1 MSLTRCCVS
10 VAEKIREKLEKA
22 FEPLLLEIVDDSAR
36 HKGHAGHQSGGETHF
51 NVTIVSAAFNG
62 CTRVERHRL
71 VTAALREEI
80 GNPIHALA
88 LKTLTPDEA
97 R

>member
-1 MSLTRCCVS
+1 MS
-10 VAEKIREKLEKA
+10 VAERIREKLEAA
-22 FEPLLLEIVDDSAR
+22 FAPQALEIVDDSAK
-36 HKGHAGHQSGGETHF
+36 HKGHAGHQPGGETHF

-62 CTRVERHRL
+62 RSRVERHRL

-97 R
+97 AR

>member
-1 MSLTRCCVS
+1 MS

-22 FEPLLLEIVDDSAR
+22 LEPLLLEIVDDSAR
-36 HKGHAGHQSGGETHF
+36 HKGHVGHQPGGETHF

-62 CTRVERHRL
+62 RTRVERHRL

-88 LKTLTPDEA
+88 LKTLTPDEQADEAA